1 MIATLPVLMRDQ
13 EILWRYLSKMNE
25 IKPCPRSVL
34 LDLADGNEYNLGKW
48 LYHLID
54 EDQLAIDEW
63 RGNRLFYTKTDRGH
77 EWHWLMQRHRDFV
90 SRMRR
95 YTGEKMKPLFRL
107 HEPPPR
113 PTESVSGDQA
123 ATT

>member
-1 MIATLPVLMRDQ
+1 MRDQ

-25 IKPCPRSVL
+25 IKPCPRSAL
-34 LDLADGNEYNLGKW
+34 LDVADGNEYNLGKW

-63 RGNRLFYTKTDRGH
+63 IGDRLFYTKTDRGK
-77 EWHWLMQRHRDFV
+77 EWHWIMQRHRDCV

-95 YTGEKMKPLFRL
+95 YTGQKMKPLFRI

-113 PTESVSGDQA
+113 PIESMPGKQA